1 MSERMKFFE
10 QKPQFVFRLKGFCE
24 SRGGVGEMSPELLNV
39 ADKTVYFPEIL
50 FSLIG
55 GCIHF

>member
-1 MSERMKFFE
+1 MSERMKFFK
-10 QKPQFVFRLKGFCE
+10 QKFQSVFRLKGFCE
-24 SRGGVGEMSPELLNV
+24 SRGGVGEMSLELLDV

-50 FSLIG
+50 FPLFG